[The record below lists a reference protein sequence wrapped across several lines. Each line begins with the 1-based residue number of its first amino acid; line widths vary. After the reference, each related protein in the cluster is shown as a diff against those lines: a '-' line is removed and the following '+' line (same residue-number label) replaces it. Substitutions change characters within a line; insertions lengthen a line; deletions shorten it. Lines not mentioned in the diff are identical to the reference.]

1 MLIANCHRLRL
12 YPCID
17 RLMRRYARV
26 ASKGV
31 VRGGGGGGG
40 RSIMAFNTTVPR
52 YLLLQRR
59 LYVGERPSVTS
70 LIKNVIINIVDEAS
84 VVVSGGLAQL
94 AERLLCMQKVT
105 GSIPVTSILL
115 RSGKVTKGR
124 SLFRRTMGCLI
135 TLKRYNVALLLPLLL
150 CDVYYATTSL
160 ARATRMSFT

>member
-1 MLIANCHRLRL
+1 
-12 YPCID
+12 
-17 RLMRRYARV
+17 
-26 ASKGV
+26 
-31 VRGGGGGGG
+31 
-40 RSIMAFNTTVPR
+40 MAFNTTVPR

-115 RSGKVTKGR
+115 HSGK
-124 SLFRRTMGCLI
+124 S
-135 TLKRYNVALLLPLLL
+135 N
-150 CDVYYATTSL
+150 
-160 ARATRMSFT
+160 